1 MDANLANVLCAL
13 IAMISAV
20 SIAVVQHRSTKNKE
34 KTDRELAAER
44 ELEAQKK
51 EAAEAEKRRER
62 EKQKEQLDKMHEEIV
77 GIGKSVEK
85 LGTDVEV
92 LHKQVANMQ
101 QKMNAR
107 ISETEERLDKVTK
120 ILSKHARL
128 YSQLT
133 TMQQQTGGRLEQMI
147 RMETYNL
154 QFTSDVA
161 TATETLASIIK
172 RIHTQDNESADLDK
186 IIQNVAKT
194 KHDFLQSMM
203 KDTADEV
210 RNQGKQH
217 AKPPSDIHPDPDTED
232 DHSDIE

>member
-1 MDANLANVLCAL
+1 MDANVATVLCSL

-20 SIAVVQHRSTKNKE
+20 SIAVIQHRSAKNKE
-34 KTDRELAAER
+34 KTDRELAAEK

-51 EAAEAEKRRER
+51 EAAEAEKKREQ
-62 EKQKEQLDKMHEEIV
+62 EKQKEQLDKMHEEIM
-77 GIGKSVEK
+77 GISKSVEK
-85 LGTDVEV
+85 LGTDLGV
-92 LHKQVANMQ
+92 LHQQVASMQ
-101 QKMNAR
+101 QKVNAR
-107 ISETEERLDKVTK
+107 IGETEDRLDKVTK

-161 TATETLASIIK
+161 TATESLANIMK
-172 RIHTQDNESADLDK
+172 RIHTQDDEAHALDE
-186 IIQNVAKT
+186 IVQSVAKT

-210 RNQGKQH
+210 RTQSHQQ
-217 AKPPSDIHPDPDTED
+217 APPKASAPDPEEDDSDIG
-232 DHSDIE
+232 